1 MGYIVLEMALIQ
13 RFVLFLGFPTYALSV
28 VLFALLTFTGIGS
41 LLSASFARPRFALIT
56 ALSVTCALIV
66 VSAATLQPLL
76 RHLILLPFP
85 LRVALSVALIA
96 PFGIAMGMAMPIGL
110 RRLGELYPTGLP
122 YAFGVNGIASVVGT
136 VLAVAIAINF
146 GFTIATLFAAVCY
159 LAALAHVALAA
170 WPAEFSDEIEPL
182 PEPLSAA
189 ASS

>member
-1 MGYIVLEMALIQ
+1 MALIQ

-28 VLFALLTFTGIGS
+28 VLFALLTFSGIGS
-41 LLSASFARPRFALIT
+41 LLSASFARPKSALTI
-56 ALSVTCALIV
+56 ALAVTCALIV

-110 RRLGELYPTGLP
+110 RRLGGLYPTGLP

-146 GFTIATLFAAVCY
+146 GFTVATLFSGACY
-159 LAALAHVALAA
+159 LSALAHAALAA
-170 WPAEFSDEIEPL
+170 WPVELSEAIESL
-182 PEPLSAA
+182 PEPVSAA
-189 ASS
+189 TFG